1 MTEKEFIAKLER
13 FRHLLPKQT
22 VKTLRGQALSGNV
35 QGATKGLIK
44 ALKKANVMSM
54 AHRQTK
60 VFVKH
65 FGCDD
70 YKGQFICSL
79 KEAHS
84 VKRIVR
90 GV

>member
-1 MTEKEFIAKLER
+1 MTEKEFIAKLKR

-22 VKTLRGQALSGNV
+22 VKTLRGQALSGDV

-44 ALKKANVMSM
+44 ALKKANVMDM

-65 FGCDD
+65 FGSDD
-70 YKGQFICSL
+70 YKGQFICCL
-79 KEAHS
+79 REAHD

>member
-1 MTEKEFIAKLER
+1 MTEKEFIAKLKR
-13 FRHLLPKQT
+13 FRHVLPKQT
-22 VKTLRGQALSGNV
+22 VK
-35 QGATKGLIK
+35 
-44 ALKKANVMSM
+44 NVMDM

-79 KEAHS
+79 KEAHNI
-84 VKRIVR
+84 KRIVR
-90 GV
+90 GA